1 MGEGAIRVT
10 TPAEPER
17 WGRSWDIVSRLW
29 LWGRGLSTLVSRRPS
44 GREALEWLGA
54 QVARQADRWILWTP
68 VALGLGSAGY
78 LALKVEPPLWVL
90 IDIAAP
96 LVLLAAWSIR
106 RGYNAALV
114 TLLVLLACASSGAL
128 AGKVRAMRVA
138 TPIAPAAQRVR
149 VIDAW
154 VVDVASP
161 GVSGPRLLLAPVRI
175 SGLAP
180 EETPKR
186 IRVVLR
192 TPGIPAPGS
201 PIRLKAM
208 VGPPPPPASPGA
220 YDFSRDAWFDGVGGV
235 GFGLLAPEATDLP
248 PPPARLGWQM
258 GINRVRWGLAQKVYA
273 DTGPKSGGLAA
284 AMVTG
289 YEAWIPMTE
298 VDEMRASGLAHII
311 SISGLHMAIV
321 GGAVFFLV
329 RLLVALWPWLALRIP
344 GKKIAAVAGLLALG
358 IYLVISGSPPP
369 AERSA
374 ITAAVAFLAILADRR
389 AITLH
394 ALAVAALVILLV
406 QPEAASEPG
415 FQMSFAATTALV
427 ALAELWPHA
436 VREISAPWWIRAP
449 QAVGVWIAASLAASF
464 VAGAATGPFA
474 MYHFNRMST
483 YGLFA
488 NLAVAPLSS
497 FVIMPFL
504 ALGAALEPLGLGRP
518 FLQVAGW
525 GIGAMIDISHAVAGA
540 PMAQVLLASGPAW
553 TLTVSFVGL
562 MLLCLWRGPLRWLGL
577 PLTLCVALWP
587 KPLPP
592 DVWIGDDGSVVALR
606 NGDHAILARPKVRR
620 FAADLWARRRGL
632 ESVEATDLQ
641 YNCNRSWCLPVD
653 GSVAIWAMRKAP
665 SETQAAILCAA
676 ADVVVFR
683 SEAPWSGCPGKV
695 VLSRAD
701 FARGGS
707 AELWKVGSEWRVVWA
722 QDLRGRRPWTG
733 GVGDD
738 GE

>member
-1 MGEGAIRVT
+1 MR
-10 TPAEPER
+10 
-17 WGRSWDIVSRLW
+17 DQL
-29 LWGRGLSTLVSRRPS
+29 
-44 GREALEWLGA
+44 
-54 QVARQADRWILWTP
+54 ARQADRSTLWMP
-68 VALGLGSAGY
+68 VALGLGAAGY
-78 LALKVEPPLWVL
+78 LALKVEPPLWLL
-90 IDIAAP
+90 IDLAAP
-96 LVLLAAWSIR
+96 LVGLAIWSAR
-106 RGYNAALV
+106 RGHNQAV
-114 TLLVLLACASSGAL
+114 VMVCVLLACAACGAL
-128 AGKVRAMRVA
+128 AGKVRAIRVA
-138 TPIAPAAQRVR
+138 TPVAPASDRARLVE
-149 VIDAW
+149 AW

-161 GVSGPRLLLAPVRI
+161 GASGARLVLAPVAI

-186 IRVVLR
+186 IRVSLR
-192 TPGIPAPGS
+192 QGEAPAPGS
-201 PIRLKAM
+201 AISLKAI

-220 YDFSRDAWFDGVGGV
+220 YDFSRDAWFDGIGGV
-235 GFGLLAPEATDLP
+235 GFALTAPEANTLP
-248 PPPARLGWQM
+248 RPPARLAWQM
-258 GINRVRWGLAQKVYA
+258 AINRVRWNLAQKIYA

-289 YEAWIPMTE
+289 YETWIPKSQ
-298 VDEMRASGLAHII
+298 VDDMRASGLAHII

-329 RLLVALWPWLALRIP
+329 RLLVALWPWLALRVP

-358 IYLVISGSPPP
+358 VYLVMSGSPPP

-389 AITLH
+389 AISLH
-394 ALAVAALVILLV
+394 ALAVAALVILFV
-406 QPEAASEPG
+406 QPEAAGEPG

-427 ALAELWPHA
+427 ALAELWPQP
-436 VREISAPWWIRAP
+436 VREISAPWWIRIP
-449 QAVGVWIAASLAASF
+449 QVVGVWIAASLAASF

-474 MYHFNRMST
+474 MHHFNRMAS

-518 FLQVAGW
+518 FLRVAGW
-525 GIGAMIDISHAVAGA
+525 GISAMTDIGHAVAGL
-540 PMAQVLLASGPAW
+540 PLAQVTVASGPGW
-553 TLTVSFVGL
+553 TLAVSFLGL

-577 PLTLCVALWP
+577 PMAMVVALWP
-587 KPLPP
+587 KPAPP
-592 DVWIGDDGSVVALR
+592 DLWIADDGSAVAVREGKQAVLP
-606 NGDHAILARPKVRR
+606 RPKARR

-632 ESVEATDLQ
+632 ESVEATELQ
-641 YNCNRSWCLPVD
+641 FTCNRSWCLPVD

-665 SETQAAILCAA
+665 SDAQAAILCEA

-683 SEAPWSGCPGKV
+683 SEAPWGGCPGKV

-701 FARGGS
+701 FARGGA
-707 AELWKVGSEWRVVWA
+707 AELWRVGKDWRVVWT

-733 GVGDD
+733 GVGDA
-738 GE
+738 E